1 MNELN
6 ITTTIS
12 ITNKYLA
19 FPTKT
24 IIFCGNKI
32 SRVTVPSS
40 SRICERIFRWLVRYE
55 KAENHESDILLL
67 CEAKRNRNS
76 CLLSVKKCLI

>member
-1 MNELN
+1 MKELN

-24 IIFCGNKI
+24 IMFCGNKI
-32 SRVTVPSS
+32 SRDAVPSS
-40 SRICERIFRWLVRYE
+40 SRICARLLRWLVRYE
-55 KAENHESDILLL
+55 TAEKNETFY
-67 CEAKRNRNS
+67 
-76 CLLSVKKCLI
+76 CLERPRQIETVVCCP